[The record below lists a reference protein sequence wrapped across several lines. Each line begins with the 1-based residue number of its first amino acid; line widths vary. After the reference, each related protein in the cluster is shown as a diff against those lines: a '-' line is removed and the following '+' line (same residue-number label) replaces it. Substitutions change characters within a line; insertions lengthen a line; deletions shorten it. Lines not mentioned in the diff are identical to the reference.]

1 MAEQGLKEKTANGLL
16 WGGISQGGQ
25 QMLNLVF
32 GIFLARLLTP
42 ADYGIV
48 GMLTIFTL
56 IANSLQESGF
66 ISALNRKKNVT
77 AEDFN
82 AVFWFN
88 VLCSIL
94 VYGLLFAAAP
104 LIAMWF
110 RQPVLVPLSR
120 LLFLSFVIS
129 SLGTSLRAWLFRNM
143 MVRQSTIVNLI
154 ALVVSGVTGVTLAW
168 NGFAYWGIAVQN
180 LTYCLMMTT
189 GSWCYCRW
197 RPTWHIDLR
206 PLRGMLG
213 FSSKLL
219 ITNIFTYVNNNLFSI
234 FLGRLYGEREVGY
247 YNQANKWTG
256 MGYTF
261 LTGMVWSVTQ
271 PLFARLS
278 EDETERRCRVFRKM
292 LRLTAFLSFPALF
305 GLALIAPEF
314 IEITITAK
322 WLPAAELMQIL
333 CVGGAFVPIA
343 SFYSNFIISQGR
355 SNVYMWNTI
364 ALCLVQML
372 LLVCLF
378 PLGIRV
384 MVIAYVV
391 VGALWLFVWHAFARR
406 MLALR
411 LRDALRDI
419 LPFFGIAVVAM
430 ALAWVAA
437 RPLSDNIY
445 VSLMVKVGVAATVYL
460 LLLRWLGAQIM
471 SECLDFLK
479 SKFGRRK

>member
-88 VLCSIL
+88 VLCSVL

-143 MVRQSTIVNLI
+143 MVRQSIVNLI

-180 LTYCLMMTT
+180 LTYCFMMTT
-189 GSWCYCRW
+189 GSWWFCRW
-197 RPTWHIDLR
+197 RPTCHIDLR

-445 VSLMVKVGVAATVYL
+445 VSLLVKVGVAATVYL